1 MLAAG
6 GTEGA
11 IDLWKGRSNNLQ
23 PSMSV
28 PRESH
33 KVSGKTIKLFKLVT
47 ELILKWGI
55 FFFFFFFFLTA
66 ALS

>member
-1 MLAAG
+1 MLVAG

-33 KVSGKTIKLFKLVT
+33 RASGRTMKLNEQQNLN
-47 ELILKWGI
+47 
-55 FFFFFFFFLTA
+55 
-66 ALS
+66 